1 MDTLLNKE
9 TALPNAKNLIKENL
23 PFILFI
29 VLMFS
34 FRSSMADWYHVP
46 SGSMEPTIQVGDRIV
61 VDKTAYT
68 LELPFS
74 DIVIAN
80 TGDVERGDIVI
91 INSTAAQNR
100 LVKRAVAVAGDTVEL
115 RHNRLFINGE
125 SATITPLTPP
135 FYQEALL
142 GDSRTIALTNSDYI
156 DSSGVTHPS
165 IKNPASSFHP
175 VTIPKGYIL
184 AMGDNRDN
192 SMDSRYYGLFPISE
206 IQGRAASVAFSL
218 DKSNYY
224 LPRQDRVLLTLNK

>member
-1 MDTLLNKE
+1 MDTLLNKD

-74 DIVIAN
+74 DIVIAK

-91 INSTAAQNR
+91 INSSAAQNR

-115 RHNRLFINGE
+115 RHNRLFVNGE
-125 SATITPLTPP
+125 SATITPLTAT

-142 GDSRTIALTNSDYI
+142 GDSRTIALTNRDYI
-156 DSSGVTHPS
+156 DSSGVTHRS
-165 IKNPASSFHP
+165 IENPASSFQP

-206 IQGRAASVAFSL
+206 IQGRANSVAFSL

-224 LPRQDRVLLTLNK
+224 LPRQDRVLLSLN

>member
-1 MDTLLNKE
+1 MDILLNKD

-23 PFILFI
+23 PFVLFI

-34 FRSSMADWYHVP
+34 FRSSVADWYHVP
-46 SGSMEPTIQVGDRIV
+46 SGSMEPTIQAGDRIV

-91 INSTAAQNR
+91 INSSAAQNR
-100 LVKRAVAVAGDTVEL
+100 LVKRAVAVAGDTAEL

-125 SATITPLTPP
+125 SATITPLTAP
-135 FYQEALL
+135 FYEELLL

-156 DSSGVTHPS
+156 DSSGVAHRS
-165 IKNPASSFHP
+165 IENPASSFHK

-206 IQGRAASVAFSL
+206 IQGRATSVAFSL

-224 LPRQDRVLLTLNK
+224 LPRQDRALLTLN

>member
-1 MDTLLNKE
+1 LNKD

-74 DIVIAN
+74 DIVIAK

-91 INSTAAQNR
+91 INSSAAQNR
-100 LVKRAVAVAGDTVEL
+100 LVKR
-115 RHNRLFINGE
+115 
-125 SATITPLTPP
+125 
-135 FYQEALL
+135 YQEALL

-165 IKNPASSFHP
+165 IENTASSFHP

-206 IQGRAASVAFSL
+206 IQGRATSVAFSL
-218 DKSNYY
+218 DKRNYY
-224 LPRQDRVLLTLNK
+224 LPRQDRVLLTLN